1 MTGFLDLPLEIRNHV
16 YDLLL
21 YENLNPSFRG
31 VMVVS
36 EAYVKRDL
44 PLKIYRSLL
53 LVCRQIYQ
61 EFKTAIQH
69 LAASKQLNYELD
81 ITFSHGRPYF
91 SLTWKRFAALSP
103 IINHL
108 LINVDLRIQEPLG
121 GLSEQVP
128 HDDELAHLIEDLP
141 ESFAVQLFDYIA
153 ILLKSLFNLLLS
165 GNSSTTVLY
174 TESMTLNLRTP
185 TRLTLSGGS
194 HHNPHGCSRRIPV
207 DKSEATKLWATMRN
221 TLQATSKGF
230 QAFEA
235 RKCEDLFPRIQ
246 IGCLRFATED
256 RVWGEG
262 HNLILAEKDFMWLKY
277 GCSDSDE

>member
-1 MTGFLDLPLEIRNHV
+1 MTGFLDLPLELRNYV

-21 YENLNPSFRG
+21 YEDLTPSFRG

-36 EAYVKRDL
+36 EAYVRCDL
-44 PLKIYRSLL
+44 PLKSYRGLL
-53 LVCRQIYQ
+53 LVCRQTHE

-69 LAASKQLNYELD
+69 LAASKQLQYELD

-108 LINVDLRIQEPLG
+108 LINVDLRIQEPFG
-121 GLSEQVP
+121 TNPSIP
-128 HDDELAHLIEDLP
+128 HDHELAHLIEDLP

-165 GNSSTTVLY
+165 GNPSTSILY

-207 DKSEATKLWATMRN
+207 EKHEVAKLWTTMRN
-221 TLQATSKGF
+221 TLQATSKEF
-230 QAFEA
+230 QAFDA
-235 RKCEDLFPRIQ
+235 RKCEELFPRIQ

-262 HNLILAEKDFMWLKY
+262 HNLILAERDFMWLKY
-277 GCSDSDE
+277 

>member
-1 MTGFLDLPLEIRNHV
+1 MTGFLDLPLELRNYV

-21 YENLNPSFRG
+21 HENLNPSFRG

-44 PLKIYRSLL
+44 PLKSYRGLL
-53 LVCRQIYQ
+53 LVCHQLYQ

-69 LAASKQLNYELD
+69 FAASKQLNYELD

-91 SLTWKRFAALSP
+91 SLTWKRFIALSP

-108 LINVDLRIQEPLG
+108 FINVDLRIQEPLG
-121 GLSEQVP
+121 ASEHIP
-128 HDDELAHLIEDLP
+128 HDQELAHLIENRP
-141 ESFAVQLFDYIA
+141 KSFAVQLFDYIA
-153 ILLKSLFNLLLS
+153 ILLKSLFDLLLS
-165 GNSSTTVLY
+165 GNPDASILY
-174 TESMTLNLRTP
+174 TETMTLNLRTP

-207 DKSEATKLWATMRN
+207 DKSEAAKLWGTMRN
-221 TLQATSKGF
+221 TLQATSKDF

-235 RKCEDLFPRIQ
+235 RKCEELFPRIQ

-256 RVWGEG
+256 RIWGEG
-262 HNLILAEKDFMWLKY
+262 HNLILAERDFMWLKY
-277 GCSDSDE
+277 

>member
-1 MTGFLDLPLEIRNHV
+1 MTGFLDLPLELRNYV

-21 YENLNPSFRG
+21 HEDLTPSFRG

-44 PLKIYRSLL
+44 PLKTYRGLL
-53 LVCRQIYQ
+53 LVCRQTYH
-61 EFKTAIQH
+61 ELKTAVQH

-91 SLTWKRFAALSP
+91 SLTWQRFAALSP
-103 IINHL
+103 IINEL
-108 LINVDLRIQEPLG
+108 LINVNLRIQEPLG
-121 GLSEQVP
+121 TFSTSIP
-128 HDDELAHLIEDLP
+128 HDHELAHLLEDFP

-165 GNSSTTVLY
+165 GSPSTSILY

-207 DKSEATKLWATMRN
+207 DKQEVSKLWATMRN

-235 RKCEDLFPRIQ
+235 RKCEELFPRIQ
-246 IGCLRFATED
+246 IGCLRFATEG

-262 HNLILAEKDFMWLKY
+262 HNLILAERDFMWLKY
-277 GCSDSDE
+277 

>member
-1 MTGFLDLPLEIRNHV
+1 MTGFLDLPLELRNYV

-21 YENLNPSFRG
+21 HEELKPSFRG

-44 PLKIYRSLL
+44 PLRSYRGLL
-53 LVCRQIYQ
+53 LVCHQIYQ

-69 LAASKQLNYELD
+69 LAASKQLQYELD

-103 IINHL
+103 TINHL
-108 LINVDLRIQEPLG
+108 LFNVDLRIQEPLG
-121 GLSEQVP
+121 ASEHIP
-128 HDDELAHLIEDLP
+128 HNHELAHLIEDLP
-141 ESFAVQLFDYIA
+141 KSFAVQLFDYIA

-165 GNSSTTVLY
+165 GNSNTSILY

-185 TRLTLSGGS
+185 TRLTLAGGS
-194 HHNPHGCSRRIPV
+194 HGNPHGCSRRIPV
-207 DKSEATKLWATMRN
+207 DKQEVAKLWTTMRN
-221 TLQATSKGF
+221 TLQATSKSF

-235 RKCEDLFPRIQ
+235 QKCEDLFPRIQ
-246 IGCLRFATED
+246 IGCLRFATEGS
-256 RVWGEG
+256 VWGEG
-262 HNLILAEKDFMWLKY
+262 HNLILAERDFMWLKY
-277 GCSDSDE
+277 

>member
-1 MTGFLDLPLEIRNHV
+1 MTGFLDLPLELRNYV
-16 YDLLL
+16 YELLL
-21 YENLNPSFRG
+21 HEDLHPSFRG

-44 PLKIYRSLL
+44 PLKSYRGLL
-53 LVCRQIYQ
+53 LVCHQTYQ

-69 LAASKQLNYELD
+69 LAASKQLQYELD

-103 IINHL
+103 TINHL
-108 LINVDLRIQEPLG
+108 FINVDLRIQEPLG
-121 GLSEQVP
+121 TSEHIP
-128 HDDELAHLIEDLP
+128 HDHELAHLIEDLP

-165 GNSSTTVLY
+165 GNSNTSILY

-185 TRLTLSGGS
+185 TRLTLAGGS
-194 HHNPHGCSRRIPV
+194 HGNPHGCSRRIPV
-207 DKSEATKLWATMRN
+207 DKQEAAKLWTTMRN

-235 RKCEDLFPRIQ
+235 RKCEELFPRIQ
-246 IGCLRFATED
+246 IGCLRFATEGN
-256 RVWGEG
+256 VWGEG
-262 HNLILAEKDFMWLKY
+262 HNLILAERDFMWLRY
-277 GCSDSDE
+277 

>member
-1 MTGFLDLPLEIRNHV
+1 MTGFLDLPLELRNNV

-21 YENLNPSFRG
+21 HENLTPLFRG

-44 PLKIYRSLL
+44 PLKPYRGLL

-61 EFKTAIQH
+61 EFKVAIQH
-69 LAASKQLNYELD
+69 LVASKKLNYELD

-91 SLTWKRFAALSP
+91 SLTWQRFAALSP
-103 IINHL
+103 TINHL
-108 LINVDLRIQEPLG
+108 LINVDLRIREPLG
-121 GLSEQVP
+121 TFSTSIP
-128 HDDELAHLIEDLP
+128 HDHELVRLLEDLP

-165 GNSSTTVLY
+165 GNLATSILY

-207 DKSEATKLWATMRN
+207 CKYEVNKLWATMRN

-235 RKCEDLFPRIQ
+235 QKSEKLFPRIQ
-246 IGCLRFATED
+246 IGCLKFATEN

-277 GCSDSDE
+277 

>member
-1 MTGFLDLPLEIRNHV
+1 MTGFLNLPLELRNNV

-21 YENLNPSFRG
+21 HENLTPSFRG

-44 PLKIYRSLL
+44 PLKSYRGLL
-53 LVCRQIYQ
+53 LVCRQTYQ
-61 EFKTAIQH
+61 EFKNAIQH
-69 LAASKQLNYELD
+69 LAASKKLNYELD

-91 SLTWKRFAALSP
+91 SLTWQSFAALSP
-103 IINHL
+103 TINHL

-121 GLSEQVP
+121 TFSTSIP
-128 HDDELAHLIEDLP
+128 HDHELAHLLEDFSK
-141 ESFAVQLFDYIA
+141 SFAVQLFDYIA

-165 GNSSTTVLY
+165 GNLATSILY

-207 DKSEATKLWATMRN
+207 CKYEVSKLWATMRN
-221 TLQATSKGF
+221 TLQETSKRF

-235 RKCEDLFPRIQ
+235 RKCEGLFPRIQ
-246 IGCLRFATED
+246 IGCLKFATEN

-262 HNLILAEKDFMWLKY
+262 HNLILAERDFMWLKY
-277 GCSDSDE
+277 